1 MAVFFDYLGLVLYNI
16 IGNNYMED
24 LKQLR
29 QQINDIDQ
37 EMVKLFERRMKV
49 SSKIGQFKRENN
61 LPIYDKKREEQVL
74 KRNCSLLKD
83 TSLNDYYRIFQNQL
97 MDLSKQYQ
105 NEINCE
111 KNTINI
117 ILDKCGYNITIDD
130 NLINDINKVFYLKRK
145 VLFIYDDNLSEEVV
159 EKVSSQIDKCYP
171 LPLHASEKQKNFETL
186 TVIYDTLIQNCFNR
200 NDCILCL
207 SGGLISDI
215 AALAASSF
223 NRGIDLYLMPTTLL
237 SMVDSSIGGKT
248 AINYGGYKNMIGTFY
263 QPKAVLICPCL
274 LKSLP
279 QRQFNNGLFEIIKMA
294 LIKDKN
300 ENLFLSSSVK
310 NL

>member
-49 SSKIGQFKRENN
+49 SSKIAQFKRENN

-74 KRNCSLLKD
+74 KRNCSLLED
-83 TSLNDYYRIFQNQL
+83 ASLNDYYRIFQNQL

-111 KNTINI
+111 RNTINI

-130 NLINDINKVFYLKRK
+130 NLVNDINKVFYLKRK

-171 LPLHASEKQKNFETL
+171 LQLHASEKQKNFETL

-215 AALAASSF
+215 
-223 NRGIDLYLMPTTLL
+223 
-237 SMVDSSIGGKT
+237 
-248 AINYGGYKNMIGTFY
+248 
-263 QPKAVLICPCL
+263 
-274 LKSLP
+274 
-279 QRQFNNGLFEIIKMA
+279 
-294 LIKDKN
+294 
-300 ENLFLSSSVK
+300 
-310 NL
+310 

>member
-49 SSKIGQFKRENN
+49 SSKIAQFKRENN

-83 TSLNDYYRIFQNQL
+83 TSLNDYCRIFQNQL

-111 KNTINI
+111 RNTINI

-159 EKVSSQIDKCYP
+159 EKVEGLSV
-171 LPLHASEKQKNFETL
+171 ASVRATLSLLATKKLCSKVKDIYEGKEKTKF
-186 TVIYDTLIQNCFNR
+186 
-200 NDCILCL
+200 
-207 SGGLISDI
+207 
-215 AALAASSF
+215 
-223 NRGIDLYLMPTTLL
+223 
-237 SMVDSSIGGKT
+237 T
-248 AINYGGYKNMIGTFY
+248 A
-263 QPKAVLICPCL
+263 VEV
-274 LKSLP
+274 S
-279 QRQFNNGLFEIIKMA
+279 E
-294 LIKDKN
+294 
-300 ENLFLSSSVK
+300 
-310 NL
+310 